1 MDLVKKP
8 CSESDVTATQHLPD
22 PLRDKIDACDGNTD
36 TFYHSKDDIGEKNP
50 RLTLSLDGTYVIK
63 TITVVNVHT
72 GAYCESNPVHCTE
85 RINGAKVE
93 LLAGLKSN
101 NHFSISS

>member
-1 MDLVKKP
+1 MNLVKKP

-50 RLTLSLDGTYVIK
+50 HLTLSLDGTYVIK

-85 RINGAKVE
+85 RITGAKVE
-93 LLAGLKSN
+93 LLAGLKLN
-101 NHFSISS
+101 NHFLISS